1 MSIYIRSEF
10 LDREEGVYIETRHDK
25 EPTDYTDIIGIDF
38 KVFPYDIHEDVR
50 WHISYELFQAYQK
63 QKKADEEYAKYHYEI
78 EIDVEFAK
86 QYLYKNLIE
95 QYAIIDRLVE
105 VSVKDNEI
113 KIKYKMDDEIKEIS
127 FDGGF
132 DLLREWKLK
141 DYK

>member
-1 MSIYIRSEF
+1 MRVFIFNREKYIKER
-10 LDREEGVYIETRHDK
+10 LDFHK
-25 EPTDYTDIIGIDF
+25 
-38 KVFPYDIHEDVR
+38 
-50 WHISYELFQAYQK
+50 
-63 QKKADEEYAKYHYEI
+63 EYAKYHYKI

-86 QYLYKNLIE
+86 QYFYKNLIE

-105 VSVKDNEI
+105 VSVKDDEI
-113 KIKYKMDDEIKEIS
+113 NIKYDMDNKIKETK

>member
-10 LDREEGVYIETRHDK
+10 LNGEEGVYIETRNNE
-25 EPTDYTDIIGIDF
+25 EPAHYTDIVGKDF
-38 KVFPYDIHEDVR
+38 KPFPYDMHEDVR
-50 WHISYELFQAYQK
+50 WCISYELFQAYQK
-63 QKKADEEYAKYHYEI
+63 QKKADKEYAKYHYEI

-86 QYLYKNLIE
+86 QYLYMTMIE
-95 QYAIIDRLVE
+95 QYAIIDRMTE

-113 KIKYKMDDEIKEIS
+113 YIKYDMDNEIKEIS

>member
-10 LDREEGVYIETRHDK
+10 LNGEEGVYIETRNNE
-25 EPTDYTDIIGIDF
+25 EPAHYTDIVGKDF
-38 KVFPYDIHEDVR
+38 KPFPYDMHEDVR
-50 WHISYELFQAYQK
+50 WCISYELFQAYQK
-63 QKKADEEYAKYHYEI
+63 QKKADKEYAKYHYEI

-86 QYLYKNLIE
+86 QYFYKNLIE

-105 VSVKDNEI
+105 VSVKDDEINIKYDMDNEI
-113 KIKYKMDDEIKEIS
+113 KETI

>member
-10 LDREEGVYIETRHDK
+10 LDRKEGVFIETRNDK

-38 KVFPYDIHEDVR
+38 KAFPYDMDKDVC

-63 QKKADEEYAKYHYEI
+63 QKKVDKEYAKYHYEI

-86 QYLYKNLIE
+86 KYLYMTMIE

-105 VSVKDNEI
+105 VSVKDDEI
-113 KIKYKMDDEIKEIS
+113 KIKYKMDDEIKEVS

-132 DLLREWKLK
+132 NLLREWKLK
-141 DYK
+141 NYK

>member
-10 LDREEGVYIETRHDK
+10 LNREEGVYIETRHDK
-25 EPTDYTDIIGIDF
+25 EPTDCTDIIGIDF
-38 KVFPYDIHEDVR
+38 KTFPYDIHEDVR

-86 QYLYKNLIE
+86 KYLYMTMIE
-95 QYAIIDRLVE
+95 QYAIIDRLVK
-105 VSVKDNEI
+105 VSVKDDEI
-113 KIKYKMDDEIKEIS
+113 KIKYEMDDEIKEVS

-132 DLLREWKLK
+132 NLLREWKLK

>member
-10 LDREEGVYIETRHDK
+10 LDCEKGVFIETRHDK
-25 EPTDYTDIIGIDF
+25 EPIDYTDIIGVNF
-38 KVFPYDIHEDVR
+38 KPFPFDMDKGVR
-50 WHISYELFQAYQK
+50 WHISYELFQAYQE
-63 QKKADEEYAKYHYEI
+63 QKKADKEYAKYHYEI

-86 QYLYKNLIE
+86 QYLYMTMIE
-95 QYAIIDRLVE
+95 QYAIIDRMTE

-113 KIKYKMDDEIKEIS
+113 YIKYDMDNEIKEIS

>member
-10 LDREEGVYIETRHDK
+10 LDYDRGVFIETRNDE
-25 EPTDYTDIIGIDF
+25 EPVHYTDIIGIEF
-38 KVFPYDIHEDVR
+38 EPFPYDMDRGMIFYMT
-50 WHISYELFQAYQK
+50 YELFQAYQK

-86 QYLYKNLIE
+86 QYFYKNRIE

-113 KIKYKMDDEIKEIS
+113 KIKYKMDDEIKEVNFS
-127 FDGGF
+127 GGF

>member
-10 LDREEGVYIETRHDK
+10 LNGEEGVYIETRNNE
-25 EPTDYTDIIGIDF
+25 EPAHYTDIVGKDF
-38 KVFPYDIHEDVR
+38 KPFPYDMHEDVR
-50 WHISYELFQAYQK
+50 WCISYELFQAYQK

-86 QYLYKNLIE
+86 QYLYMTMIE
-95 QYAIIDRLVE
+95 QYAIIDRMTE

-113 KIKYKMDDEIKEIS
+113 YIKYDMDNEIKEIS

>member
-10 LDREEGVYIETRHDK
+10 LDREEGVFIETRHDK
-25 EPTDYTDIIGIDF
+25 EPVYYTDIIGVEF
-38 KVFPYDIHEDVR
+38 EPFPYDMDRGVIFQ
-50 WHISYELFQAYQK
+50 ITYELFQAYEK

-86 QYLYKNLIE
+86 QYFYKNRIE
-95 QYAIIDRLVE
+95 EYAIIDRLVE
-105 VSVKDNEI
+105 VSVKDDEINIKYDMDNEI
-113 KIKYKMDDEIKEIS
+113 KETA

>member
-1 MSIYIRSEF
+1 MELFPSDM
-10 LDREEGVYIETRHDK
+10 DRGMIFYV
-25 EPTDYTDIIGIDF
+25 
-38 KVFPYDIHEDVR
+38 
-50 WHISYELFQAYQK
+50 SYELFQAYQK

-86 QYLYKNLIE
+86 QYFYKNRIE

-105 VSVKDNEI
+105 VSVKDDEINIKYDMDNEI
-113 KIKYKMDDEIKEIS
+113 KETI

>member
-10 LDREEGVYIETRHDK
+10 LNGKEGVYIETRHDK

-38 KVFPYDIHEDVR
+38 KVFPYDMDKNVC

-63 QKKADEEYAKYHYEI
+63 QKKADKEYAKYHYEI

-86 QYLYKNLIE
+86 QYLYMTMIE
-95 QYAIIDRLVE
+95 QYAIIDRMTE

-113 KIKYKMDDEIKEIS
+113 YIKYDMDNEIKEIS

>member
-10 LDREEGVYIETRHDK
+10 LDYDKGVFIETRNNE
-25 EPTDYTDIIGIDF
+25 EPIHYTDIIGIEF
-38 KVFPYDIHEDVR
+38 EPFPYDMDKGIIFN
-50 WHISYELFQAYQK
+50 ISYELFQAYKK
-63 QKKADEEYAKYHYEI
+63 QKKADKEYAKYHYEI

-105 VSVKDNEI
+105 VLVKDNEI
-113 KIKYKMDDEIKEIS
+113 KIKYNMDDEIKETT
-127 FDGGF
+127 FEGGF

>member
-10 LDREEGVYIETRHDK
+10 LNGEEGVYIETRNNE
-25 EPTDYTDIIGIDF
+25 EPAHYTDIVGKDF
-38 KVFPYDIHEDVR
+38 KPFPYDMHEDVR
-50 WHISYELFQAYQK
+50 WCISYELFQAYQK

-86 QYLYKNLIE
+86 QYFYKNRIE
-95 QYAIIDRLVE
+95 EYAIIDRLVE
-105 VSVKDNEI
+105 VSVKDDEIYIKYDMDNEI
-113 KIKYKMDDEIKEIS
+113 KETTFE
-127 FDGGF
+127 GGF

>member
-38 KVFPYDIHEDVR
+38 KVFPYDMHEDVR

-86 QYLYKNLIE
+86 KYLYMTMIE

-105 VSVKDNEI
+105 ISVKDNEI
-113 KIKYKMDDEIKEIS
+113 KIKYKMDDEIKEVNFS
-127 FDGGF
+127 GGF

>member
-10 LDREEGVYIETRHDK
+10 LDYDRGVFIETRNNE
-25 EPTDYTDIIGIDF
+25 EPVHYTDIVGV
-38 KVFPYDIHEDVR
+38 VFGAFPSDMDRGMIFYV
-50 WHISYELFQAYQK
+50 SYELFQAYQK

-78 EIDVEFAK
+78 KIDVEFAK
-86 QYLYKNLIE
+86 QYFYKNRIE

-113 KIKYKMDDEIKEIS
+113 YIKYDMDNEIKETT
-127 FDGGF
+127 FEGGF

>member
-10 LDREEGVYIETRHDK
+10 LNGEEGVYIETRNNE
-25 EPTDYTDIIGIDF
+25 EPAHYTDIVGKDF
-38 KVFPYDIHEDVR
+38 KPFPYDMHEDVR
-50 WHISYELFQAYQK
+50 WCISYELFQAYQK
-63 QKKADEEYAKYHYEI
+63 QKKADEEDAKYHYEI

-86 QYLYKNLIE
+86 QYFYKNRIE

-105 VSVKDNEI
+105 VSVKDDEINIKYDMDNEI
-113 KIKYKMDDEIKEIS
+113 KETI

>member
-10 LDREEGVYIETRHDK
+10 LNGEEGVYIETRNNE
-25 EPTDYTDIIGIDF
+25 EPAHYTDIVGKDF
-38 KVFPYDIHEDVR
+38 KPFPYDMHEDVR
-50 WHISYELFQAYQK
+50 WCISYELFQAYQK
-63 QKKADEEYAKYHYEI
+63 QKKADKEYAKYHYEI

-86 QYLYKNLIE
+86 KYLYKNLIE

-105 VSVKDNEI
+105 VLVKDNEI
-113 KIKYKMDDEIKEIS
+113 KIKYDMDNEIKEIS
-127 FDGGF
+127 FEGGF

>member
-1 MSIYIRSEF
+1 MELFPSDM
-10 LDREEGVYIETRHDK
+10 DRGMIFYV
-25 EPTDYTDIIGIDF
+25 
-38 KVFPYDIHEDVR
+38 
-50 WHISYELFQAYQK
+50 SYELFQAYQK

-86 QYLYKNLIE
+86 QYFYKNRIE

-105 VSVKDNEI
+105 VSVKDDEINIKYDMDNEI
-113 KIKYKMDDEIKEIS
+113 KETTFE
-127 FDGGF
+127 GGF

>member
-10 LDREEGVYIETRHDK
+10 LNGEEGVYIETRNNE
-25 EPTDYTDIIGIDF
+25 EPAHYTDIVGKDF
-38 KVFPYDIHEDVR
+38 KPFPYDMHEDVR
-50 WHISYELFQAYQK
+50 WCISYELFQAYQK

-86 QYLYKNLIE
+86 KYLYMTMIE
-95 QYAIIDRLVE
+95 QYAIIDRMTE

-113 KIKYKMDDEIKEIS
+113 YIKYDMDNEIKEIS

>member
-1 MSIYIRSEF
+1 MSIYIRREF

-25 EPTDYTDIIGIDF
+25 EPRDYIDIIGVEF
-38 KVFPYDIHEDVR
+38 EPFPYDMDRGVIFQ
-50 WHISYELFQAYQK
+50 ITYELFQAYEK
-63 QKKADEEYAKYHYEI
+63 QKKADKEYAKYHYEI

-105 VSVKDNEI
+105 VSVKDDEINIKYDMDNEI
-113 KIKYKMDDEIKEIS
+113 KETTFE
-127 FDGGF
+127 GGF

>member
-38 KVFPYDIHEDVR
+38 KPFPYDMHEDVR
-50 WHISYELFQAYQK
+50 WCISYELFQAYQK
-63 QKKADEEYAKYHYEI
+63 QKKADKEYAKYHYEI

-105 VSVKDNEI
+105 VLVKDNEI
-113 KIKYKMDDEIKEIS
+113 KIKYDMDNEIKETT
-127 FDGGF
+127 FEGGF

>member
-10 LDREEGVYIETRHDK
+10 LDYDRGVFIETRNNE
-25 EPTDYTDIIGIDF
+25 EPVHYTDIVGVEF
-38 KVFPYDIHEDVR
+38 GAFPSDMDRGMIFYV
-50 WHISYELFQAYQK
+50 SYELFQAYQK

-78 EIDVEFAK
+78 KIDVEFAK
-86 QYLYKNLIE
+86 QYFYKNRIE

-105 VSVKDNEI
+105 VSVKDDEINIKYDMDNEI
-113 KIKYKMDDEIKEIS
+113 KETTFE
-127 FDGGF
+127 GGF

>member
-25 EPTDYTDIIGIDF
+25 EPKDCTDIIGIDF
-38 KVFPYDIHEDVR
+38 KPFPYDMHEDVR
-50 WHISYELFQAYQK
+50 WCISYELFQAYQK
-63 QKKADEEYAKYHYEI
+63 QKKADKEYAKYHYEI

-105 VSVKDNEI
+105 VLVKDNEI
-113 KIKYKMDDEIKEIS
+113 KIKYDMDNEIKETT
-127 FDGGF
+127 FEGGF

>member
-10 LDREEGVYIETRHDK
+10 LDYDRGVFIETRNNE
-25 EPTDYTDIIGIDF
+25 EPVHYTDIVGVEF
-38 KVFPYDIHEDVR
+38 GAFPDDMDRGMIFYV
-50 WHISYELFQAYQK
+50 SYELFQAYQK

-78 EIDVEFAK
+78 KIDVEFAK
-86 QYLYKNLIE
+86 QYFYKNRIE

-105 VSVKDNEI
+105 VSVKDDEINIKYDMDNEI
-113 KIKYKMDDEIKEIS
+113 KETTFE
-127 FDGGF
+127 GGF

>member
-10 LDREEGVYIETRHDK
+10 LNREEGVYIETRHDK
-25 EPTDYTDIIGIDF
+25 EPAHYTDIVGKDF
-38 KVFPYDIHEDVR
+38 KSFPYDMDEDVR
-50 WHISYELFQAYQK
+50 WRISYELFQAYQK

-86 QYLYKNLIE
+86 QYLYMTMIE

-113 KIKYKMDDEIKEIS
+113 KIKYNMDDEIKEIS
-127 FDGGF
+127 FEGGF

>member
-10 LDREEGVYIETRHDK
+10 LDYDKGVFIETRNNE
-25 EPTDYTDIIGIDF
+25 EPIHYTDIIGIDF
-38 KVFPYDIHEDVR
+38 KVFPYDMDKDVC

-63 QKKADEEYAKYHYEI
+63 QKKADKEYAKYHYEI

-105 VSVKDNEI
+105 VSVKD
-113 KIKYKMDDEIKEIS
+113 DEIKNVEKLMLAVTQTDEKIRFLEKIFS
-127 FDGGF
+127 FH
-132 DLLREWKLK
+132 L
-141 DYK
+141 